1 MVPACGTTCLFSP
14 TEHTHLIPYLAA
26 LHAQCITHDRSML
39 TFLPPLS
46 HDKLLAWWKERIA
59 EVSVGTRLIVILLDE
74 TEPGTKPKGRE
85 VMGVVMLGMPV
96 SETGPMRG
104 FMEKLLVHT
113 KFRLRG
119 AARELVRRLEDE
131 AVKRGRTLLAV
142 GGVQMTD
149 AETGTPAEEIYKKF
163 GFVEIGR
170 IPKYG
175 ISPSNPSGELRD
187 ETFFYKQLGT

>member
-1 MVPACGTTCLFSP
+1 MASPSGTTYLFSP

-59 EVSVGTRLIVILLDE
+59 EVSAGTRLIVILLDE
-74 TEPGTKPKGRE
+74 SEPGTKPKGRE
-85 VMGVVMLGMPV
+85 LMGVVMLVMPM

-113 KFRLRG
+113 KFRRRG
-119 AARELVRRLEDE
+119 AARELLQRLEGE
-131 AVKRGRTLLAV
+131 AVRRGRTLL
-142 GGVQMTD
+142 MTD
-149 AETGTPAEEIYKKF
+149 AETGSPAEEIYKKF
-163 GFVEIGR
+163 GFVEIGK
-170 IPKYG
+170 IPQYG
-175 ISPSNPSGELRD
+175 ISPNNPSGELRD
-187 ETFFYKQLGT
+187 ETFFYKRLGI